1 MATLSLVLVFVFIAG
16 ISGQPSP
23 LPSIIYYDIGTRIDS
38 TDGTTVTPAVN
49 SAAVSSDRKSC
60 FDGTDFYYTEGNS
73 VFKYPDTDTPIYTVP
88 AELTLKSIACR
99 CNLLA
104 VSLCDD
110 SDNTFV
116 NIITTNPVEDVID
129 RTFGVEGRAA
139 IEFSTDGDCFFI
151 VSTIL
156 KTRIY
161 DCNKLAEA
169 SIITDDITLERQ
181 PRCIASYQDD
191 ATDDVYIFVT
201 FDTQTNA
208 QLLIWNGAGTITV
221 SSITVFTGQGLA
233 PQAARVSCVDV
244 ADDFVY
250 FLIATSVDDDNTQYE
265 LSRYPIAPWLAGTQ
279 NERDGIMPL
288 ETGNDGII
296 DGDVNGLSVC
306 GSACIAACAP
316 VACGCSTIAPFCGFC
331 FDDAGGGTCQ
341 CANSATPNCADPDPE
356 GECRDPIP
364 RIDACCLVKNPL
376 ALRRSGGSVD
386 VVGVTTVA
394 GTIDVGRAARTG
406 RWLKLPIHTVKS
418 NAVSSPYYEGFSA
431 AVPPQSRGRRF
442 GVFQAH
448 FNPTDENLLE
458 EWIPCIATENS
469 GFVNTLYTYTI
480 SRDQSVSLG
489 AEFVKNRLDRF
500 EPSLRWRCTTF
511 DAMGNSNA
519 PVPVPSC
526 DGSLVCTLSGSG
538 LSDSIYEVYRPGREK
553 RTWHPLF
560 YLFVR
565 NCDDGFF
572 CDGGSFPC
580 PTCVNG
586 VCDDVNG
593 LCNCYPGFTG
603 DTCEDACPE
612 GRIGK
617 GCSYLC
623 SEVFPGSDCSNILI
637 CNPGK
642 VGCKC
647 YPGLQA
653 PDCITPCDAG
663 FWGSN
668 CHRTCT
674 APCNPR
680 TGL

>member
-1 MATLSLVLVFVFIAG
+1 MATLSLVLFFAFIAG
-16 ISGQPSP
+16 ISGQPTP

-38 TDGTTVTPAVN
+38 TDGTTVTPVVN
-49 SAAVSSDRKSC
+49 SAAVSSKRKSC
-60 FDGTDFYYTEGNS
+60 FDGTDFYYTEGDS
-73 VFKYPDTDTPIYTVP
+73 VFKNPDPTAIYTAP
-88 AELTLKSIACR
+88 AGRTLKSIACR

-104 VSLCDD
+104 VSLSDD

-116 NIITTNPVEDVID
+116 TIITTNPVEDVID
-129 RTFGVEGRAA
+129 LTLGVEGRAS
-139 IEFSTDGDCFFI
+139 IEFSTDSECYFI
-151 VSTIL
+151 VCTIL

-161 DCNKLAEA
+161 DCNSLAGA
-169 SIITDDITLERQ
+169 PIITEDITLQRA
-181 PRCIASYQDD
+181 PRCIASYQESV
-191 ATDDVYIFVT
+191 TDVYIFVT

-208 QLLIWNGAGTITV
+208 QLLYWNGAGTITV
-221 SSITVFTGQGLA
+221 SSISVFTGQGLA

-244 ADDFVY
+244 ADDYVY
-250 FLIATSVDDDNTQYE
+250 FLIATDVDDDNTQYE
-265 LSRYPIAPWLAGTQ
+265 LSRYPVAPWLDGSQ
-279 NERDGIMPL
+279 SERDGIAPL
-288 ETGNDGII
+288 ETGSDGII

-306 GSACIAACAP
+306 GSACIAACETTCECAT
-316 VACGCSTIAPFCGFC
+316 GCGFC
-331 FDDAGGGTCQ
+331 FDDAGGDTCQ
-341 CANSATPNCADPDPE
+341 CENSATPNCADPDLE

-386 VVGVTTVA
+386 VVGVTTEA

-406 RWLKLPIHTVKS
+406 RWLKLPMHTVIS
-418 NAVSSPYYEGFSA
+418 NTATAPYYEGFSA
-431 AVPPQSRGRRF
+431 AVPPQARGRRF
-442 GVFQAH
+442 GVYRAEFV
-448 FNPTDENLLE
+448 PDDESLLE
-458 EWIPCIATENS
+458 ESIPCIATENS

-489 AEFVKNRLDRF
+489 AEFLEDGLDRF

-511 DAMGNSNA
+511 DAMGNPNA

-538 LSDSIYEVYRPGREK
+538 LTDSIYEVYRPGREK

-572 CDGGSFPC
+572 CDGDSFPC
-580 PTCVNG
+580 PPCQYG

-603 DTCEDACPE
+603 DECDEACDE
-612 GRIGK
+612 GVIGK
-617 GCSYLC
+617 DCSYAC
-623 SEVFPGSDCSNILI
+623 SDVFPMSDCSNILI

-653 PDCITPCDAG
+653 PDCITPCEEG

-668 CHRTCT
+668 CQSTCT

-680 TGL
+680 TGQPIV